1 MAKRS
6 QKARSDIV
14 IKAKTTSFRIL
25 EIGQTGIKAE
35 FTSKGTVAGRYRG
48 THWDTVEMQMN
59 QDGTTSWQVK
69 LMQMTDRGE
78 LLVGTGAGTGEA
90 PNTKGVAKLKGE
102 GTLTTSSQR
111 LASMTGNGWT
121 CEVDNYVV
129 KDTAIVAVRFR

>member
-48 THWDTVEMQMN
+48 THWDTVE
-59 QDGTTSWQVK
+59 
-69 LMQMTDRGE
+69 MQMTDRGE